1 MRWSWS
7 PVTIRCRSGAAVN
20 LDLVESVPVTALA
33 SRLGRLADERMRAV
47 CAALAVAVDWR

>member
-1 MRWSWS
+1 
-7 PVTIRCRSGAAVN
+7 
-20 LDLVESVPVTALA
+20 LDLVESVPVTALE

>member
-1 MRWSWS
+1 
-7 PVTIRCRSGAAVN
+7 PVA
-20 LDLVESVPVTALA
+20 ALA